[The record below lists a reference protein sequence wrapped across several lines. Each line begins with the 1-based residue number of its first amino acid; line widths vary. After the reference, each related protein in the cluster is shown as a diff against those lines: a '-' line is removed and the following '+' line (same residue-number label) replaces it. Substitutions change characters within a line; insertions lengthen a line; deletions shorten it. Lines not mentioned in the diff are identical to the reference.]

1 MMNCPIYLLC
11 NIYHYMRID
20 AHVHMW
26 HRDSLPDQAVR
37 LYLEPLQKL
46 KDLGLDDVF
55 EFKLD
60 NEIPFD
66 DYDTPVG
73 EYTFGMGAN
82 AIDYE
87 VILPIDFGLVNE
99 GRITLEEYL
108 AWTFDRC
115 STDDRFIP
123 FISVDPNRKDAID
136 ILNRLYNKYSPR
148 GIKVYPAT
156 GFYPDDPRYDPFWD
170 TIEDMGLVVT
180 THAGM
185 ALAPLDEK
193 YCHPSMMRRAAE
205 RHPDTKFIIAHLGG
219 KFYDEMF
226 PLMDACDNV
235 CTDCSALQGWFY
247 EDKTMIHR
255 RLGEMMS
262 RYPDRVVFGTDIPIF
277 EFSLSTS
284 EFIRFILE
292 GDWGTEK
299 MKDDLLGNNMAR
311 ILGI

>member
-46 KDLGLDDVF
+46 KDLGLDDIF

-73 EYTFGMGAN
+73 EYTFGMDAN

-108 AWTFDRC
+108 ALRAAGV
-115 STDDRFIP
+115 SPARSLIP
-123 FISVDPNRKDAID
+123 FHGLLSYDEGRSVH
-136 ILNRLYNKYSPR
+136 
-148 GIKVYPAT
+148 T
-156 GFYPDDPRYDPFWD
+156 GFDAYRTF
-170 TIEDMGLVVT
+170 
-180 THAGM
+180 
-185 ALAPLDEK
+185 
-193 YCHPSMMRRAAE
+193 
-205 RHPDTKFIIAHLGG
+205 
-219 KFYDEMF
+219 F
-226 PLMDACDNV
+226 P
-235 CTDCSALQGWFY
+235 Q
-247 EDKTMIHR
+247 R
-255 RLGEMMS
+255 
-262 RYPDRVVFGTDIPIF
+262 
-277 EFSLSTS
+277 
-284 EFIRFILE
+284 
-292 GDWGTEK
+292 
-299 MKDDLLGNNMAR
+299 
-311 ILGI
+311 